1 MILWFVTKL
10 FCIHGNFQTPS
21 VWKPLAEN
29 LKARNVNLDVIP
41 VYIENYSFDGFD
53 RWVDDFCNCIENKE
67 VQEKYFLLGYSLG
80 GRLALHASLHNPNL
94 WKSVIV
100 VGADPG
106 LESEEKKKLQLDKDR
121 NWAERLKREPL
132 EKLVDEWDAQSVF
145 CGIRNQAP
153 RNLGEMNPDRLSQQF
168 KVFSKGIQQNL
179 APKLAELKRPPILF
193 LSGEKDQK
201 YQKIG
206 EELAESCTVFKSEII
221 KDAGHRVPWENSNA
235 FFQELGKFIN
245 SLNSC

>member
-1 MILWFVTKL
+1 MTKL

-21 VWKPLAEN
+21 VWKPLADN
-29 LKARNVNLDVIP
+29 LKTRNVNLDVIP
-41 VYIENYSFDGFD
+41 INLENYSFDGFD
-53 RWVDDFCNCIENKE
+53 RWVDDFCNS
-67 VQEKYFLLGYSLG
+67 VQTLAGQEKSFLLGYSLG

-94 WKSVIV
+94 WQGMII

-106 LESEEKKKLQLDKDR
+106 LESQEEKKLQLDKDR
-121 NWAERLKREPL
+121 SWAERLKREPL

-193 LSGEKDQK
+193 LSGDKDDK

-206 EELAESCTVFKSEII
+206 EELAKSSSIV
-221 KDAGHRVPWENSNA
+221 KAQVVPDSGHRVPWENPESFVRVLIDFA
-235 FFQELGKFIN
+235 FG
-245 SLNSC
+245 

>member
-1 MILWFVTKL
+1 MILCFVTKL
-10 FCIHGNFQTPS
+10 FCIHGNFQAPS

-29 LKARNVNLDVIP
+29 LKTRNVNLDVIP
-41 VYIENYSFDGFD
+41 INLENYSFDGFN
-53 RWVDDFCNCIENKE
+53 RWVDDFCNS
-67 VQEKYFLLGYSLG
+67 VQTLAGQEKSFLLGYSLG

-94 WKSVIV
+94 WQGMII

-106 LESEEKKKLQLDKDR
+106 LESQEEKKLQLDKDR
-121 NWAERLKREPL
+121 SWAERLKREPL

-145 CGIRNQAP
+145 RGIRNQAP

-193 LSGEKDQK
+193 LSGEKDDK

-206 EELAESCTVFKSEII
+206 KELAKSSSIV
-221 KDAGHRVPWENSNA
+221 KAQVVPDAGHRVPWENPESFVRVLIDFA
-235 FFQELGKFIN
+235 FG
-245 SLNSC
+245 

>member
-1 MILWFVTKL
+1 M
-10 FCIHGNFQTPS
+10 
-21 VWKPLAEN
+21 
-29 LKARNVNLDVIP
+29 DVIP
-41 VYIENYSFDGFD
+41 VNIENYSFDGFD

-80 GRLALHASLHNPNL
+80 GRLALHACLSQPDL
-94 WKSVIV
+94 WETAIV

-106 LESEEKKKLQLDKDR
+106 LESEEEKRLQLDRDR

-145 CGIRNQAP
+145 CGFENHAP
-153 RNLGEMNPDRLSQQF
+153 RNLGEMDPDRLSHQF
-168 KVFSKGIQQNL
+168 EVFSKGIQQNL

-193 LSGEKDQK
+193 LSGEKDDK

-206 EELAESCTVFKSEII
+206 EELAKSSSIV
-221 KDAGHRVPWENSNA
+221 KAQVVPDAGHRVPWENPESFVRVLIDFA
-235 FFQELGKFIN
+235 FG
-245 SLNSC
+245 

>member
-1 MILWFVTKL
+1 MTKL

-21 VWKPLAEN
+21 VWNSLAEN
-29 LKARNVNLDVIP
+29 LKARKVNLDVIP
-41 VYIENYSFDGFD
+41 VNLENYSFDGFD
-53 RWVDDFCNCIENKE
+53 SWVDDFCNCVE
-67 VQEKYFLLGYSLG
+67 VRSCFEKSFLLGYSLG
-80 GRLALHASLHNPNL
+80 GRLALHASLHNSNL
-94 WKSVIV
+94 WQGIII

-106 LESEEKKKLQLDKDR
+106 LESQEEKKLQLDKDR
-121 NWAERLKREPL
+121 SWAERLKREPL

-193 LSGEKDQK
+193 LSGEKDDK

-206 EELAESCTVFKSEII
+206 EELAKSSSIV
-221 KDAGHRVPWENSNA
+221 KAQVVPDAGHRVPWENPESFVRVLIDFA
-235 FFQELGKFIN
+235 FG
-245 SLNSC
+245 